1 VAETG
6 QNTRLGQ
13 RRDVD
18 REALELLLTDMLEE
32 RDAQARVTKND
43 LERLLRLG
51 RWIYVLER
59 LVAQ

>member
-1 VAETG
+1 MAETG